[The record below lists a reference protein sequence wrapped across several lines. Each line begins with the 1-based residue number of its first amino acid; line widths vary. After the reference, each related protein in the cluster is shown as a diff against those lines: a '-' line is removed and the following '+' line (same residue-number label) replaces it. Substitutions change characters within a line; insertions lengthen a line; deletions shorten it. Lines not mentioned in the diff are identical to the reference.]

1 MGWQNHELRVAQG
14 LPMCPGFACDPVHV
28 LRAERGTIFSCVLPI
43 PAHLTFAR
51 VTVTRCMHRRWPGWH
66 PHKPWALLFLLKVL
80 TGMSYQGS
88 GIAPEELP
96 PVADAARTLL
106 ALGRGA
112 CGLPWHWQA
121 PYL

>member
-28 LRAERGTIFSCVLPI
+28 LRAERGSIFSCVLPI

-51 VTVTRCMHRRWPGWH
+51 VTVTRCMHRCWPGWH
-66 PHKPWALLFLLKVL
+66 PHGPWALLFLLKVL
-80 TGMSYQGS
+80 
-88 GIAPEELP
+88 P
-96 PVADAARTLL
+96 PVADAARTSL

-121 PYL
+121 PYLWPIH